1 MVLCVLLFS
10 GMFGVAYG
18 DVQKGVD
25 VLVKSNSMF
34 AVELYRR
41 VVQHGGNIFFSPFSV
56 SEALAMTYA
65 GAGGDTK
72 RQMASVLH
80 FDALGGYLHAA
91 FSSLQSKVSADGRKK
106 CKIYIANAMWGQEGF
121 GFLSSFKE
129 LVDKYYGGAFF
140 TVDYREHLQE
150 AMKRINKWVSE
161 KTNGK
166 VARIIRKGDIDRLVR
181 LVLTDAIYF
190 KGLWNFQFDK
200 ECTKEQEFHALGGKS
215 VKVQMMSQRGRFLYY
230 EDKIIQAVALPYA
243 GMHFSMLIL
252 LPKPE
257 VNIKVLEDRL
267 SLEYLQSIREEMSRE
282 IVRLSLP
289 KFKLDE
295 RYYLKDVLYS
305 MGMKDAFTKR
315 ADFSGMTGNKR
326 LKISKV
332 IHQAHVNVNE
342 FGTEA
347 AAATAVV
354 MKLKAAT
361 PIGKVFRFDANRPFV
376 FMVIHNPTGSILFI
390 GRLTNPS

>member
-1 MVLCVLLFS
+1 
-10 GMFGVAYG
+10 
-18 DVQKGVD
+18 
-25 VLVKSNSMF
+25 
-34 AVELYRR
+34 
-41 VVQHGGNIFFSPFSV
+41 
-56 SEALAMTYA
+56 
-65 GAGGDTK
+65 
-72 RQMASVLH
+72 
-80 FDALGGYLHAA
+80 
-91 FSSLQSKVSADGRKK
+91 
-106 CKIYIANAMWGQEGF
+106 
-121 GFLSSFKE
+121 
-129 LVDKYYGGAFF
+129 
-140 TVDYREHLQE
+140 DYREHLQE
-150 AMKRINKWVSE
+150 AMERINKWVSE

-267 SLEYLQSIREEMSRE
+267 SLEYLQSIRKEMSRE
-282 IVRLSLP
+282 IVRLYLP
-289 KFKLDE
+289 KFKLNE

-315 ADFSGMTGNKR
+315 ADFSGMTGNKK

-332 IHQAHVNVNE
+332 IHQAHVDVNE

-376 FMVIHNPTGSILFI
+376 FMVIHSSTGSILFV
-390 GRLTNPS
+390 GRLANPS